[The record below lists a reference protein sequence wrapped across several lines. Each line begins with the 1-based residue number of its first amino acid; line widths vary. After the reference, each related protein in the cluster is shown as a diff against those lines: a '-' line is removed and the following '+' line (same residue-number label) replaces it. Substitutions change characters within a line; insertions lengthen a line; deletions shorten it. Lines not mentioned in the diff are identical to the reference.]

1 MNDVINCANRP
12 EREKNRE
19 KNRLTGFIEGEN
31 RLTELIEGE
40 KRMNG
45 VTELEIS
52 KHFEWL
58 TEDRENRLN
67 GFMSG
72 ENRLDDFIEG

>member
-1 MNDVINCANRP
+1 
-12 EREKNRE
+12 
-19 KNRLTGFIEGEN
+19 
-31 RLTELIEGE
+31 
-40 KRMNG
+40 MNG